1 MLTATQS
8 CRGMLEPGKRR
19 FIGVKCAGKLR
30 KNEENDIQLFQEK
43 EIQTEYNQLLMSL
56 AIILWPEDNCGRS
69 DKENEAGN
77 IAQESPLR

>member
-1 MLTATQS
+1 
-8 CRGMLEPGKRR
+8 
-19 FIGVKCAGKLR
+19 
-30 KNEENDIQLFQEK
+30 
-43 EIQTEYNQLLMSL
+43 MSL